1 MNFGLSLDRSARLCG
16 AVTRHHANASLRLSQ
31 GADAWA
37 CIYEST
43 LPDGGRFDD
52 VATKLAHSVSVWMPD
67 AEAALAEG
75 GQVILTT
82 ARWPQGQV
90 CRIVTAVEI
99 DATGWASFDISPLS

>member
-1 MNFGLSLDRSARLCG
+1 
-16 AVTRHHANASLRLSQ
+16 
-31 GADAWA
+31 
-37 CIYEST
+37 
-43 LPDGGRFDD
+43 
-52 VATKLAHSVSVWMPD
+52 MPD

-99 DATGWASFDISPLS
+99 DATGWASFDVAPV